1 MAEVLLY
8 VLISIACGIG
18 VISLVYQFVLQGK
31 KKAEMNIYTDQLR
44 HASDQSAR
52 EIQKFFDYLENGS
65 NIKG

>member
-18 VISLVYQFVLQGK
+18 VISLVYQLVLQGK

-52 EIQKFFDYLENGS
+52 EIQKFFDYL
-65 NIKG
+65 KMA